1 MGIERINPDSVYAP
15 PNDSYSQL
23 VKASG
28 DTQVHV
34 SGMVGLSMEGE
45 VVSDDMREQTRQVLE
60 MLSNA
65 LESAGADVADVAR
78 IRILTTDAEE
88 FLTRCHDLT
97 TGWYGEHKPAS
108 TLHEVAGLA
117 LPELKIEIEATAFI
131 DD

>member
-1 MGIERINPDSVYAP
+1 MGIERSNPDTVYGP

-28 DTQVHV
+28 DTQIHV
-34 SGMVGLSMEGE
+34 SGMVGLTQDGE
-45 VVSDDMREQTRQVLE
+45 LVSKDMREQTIQALE

-65 LESAGADVADVAR
+65 LEAAGADVSDLVR

-88 FLTRCHDLT
+88 FLTRCHEPT
-97 TGWYGEHKPAS
+97 VEWYGEHKPAS

-117 LPELKIEIEATAFI
+117 FDELKVEIEATAII
-131 DD
+131 DA